1 MGLVP
6 GRINPDWWSHTY
18 MRVWPLSE
26 EALLAGLA
34 AGDPDAAAGFVRR
47 FQGRVYGVAFTI
59 LGDRYAAEDA
69 AQETFVRAWRHA
81 GTYDARRGRV
91 STWLL
96 RIARNVALDRARL
109 TRAQPL
115 DPQLIAAQLEHVE
128 GDEPMGPDERR
139 HLRGLLAGLPADQ
152 RRAIVLATYF
162 GRTAK
167 EISEL
172 DGVPLG
178 TVKTRIRTGM
188 LRLRDAFEVGDGPG

>member
-1 MGLVP
+1 
-6 GRINPDWWSHTY
+6 

-47 FQGRVYGVAFTI
+47 FQGRVYGVTFTI
-59 LGDRYAAEDA
+59 LGDRHAAEDA

-115 DPQLIAAQLEHVE
+115 DPDLIAAQLEHVE
-128 GDEPMGPDERR
+128 GDEAMGPDERR
-139 HLRGLLAGLPADQ
+139 HLRGLLAELPAEQ

-178 TVKTRIRTGM
+178 TVKTRIRAGM
-188 LRLRDAFEVGDGPG
+188 LRLRDAFEVGDGSG